1 MSVDVLPRPPAD
13 LWSVKVRRRP
23 RAVLL
28 GSPSATNHALVEAF
42 SELGFAGVVAPTVD
56 TNSVTFG
63 DLVVGRF
70 DVLPTLDGI
79 EDGLWA
85 LPSYAQRGAV
95 VLNNP
100 LAMVAAH
107 DKLMTSLLLSGA
119 GVRHPRTS
127 HVRERT
133 PPSGLAPPF
142 VVKPRHGSWG
152 RDVHRC
158 ECEDE
163 LLELLGELGGRSW
176 FKQHGAIVQTLIP
189 SPGLDLR
196 VIVAGGEVVG
206 AVERVAPDGEWR
218 TNVALGAVRRPVTP
232 TDAQQAIALQA
243 VKALRLDFAGVDI
256 LTDVGG
262 EPVVLEVN
270 GAVDFNAEYG
280 ADAFA
285 RAAEILGER
294 TRQPA
299 VMR

>member
-1 MSVDVLPRPPAD
+1 MTVDVLHRPPE

-23 RAVLL
+23 RALLL
-28 GSPSATNHALVEAF
+28 GSPSATNQAMVDAF
-42 SELGFAGVVAPTVD
+42 SELGFASMVTPAVETS
-56 TNSVTFG
+56 SVTFG

-79 EDGLWA
+79 EDGLWT

-95 VLNNP
+95 VLNRP

-107 DKLMTSLLLSGA
+107 DKLMTSLLLAGA
-119 GVRHPRTS
+119 GIRHPRTS
-127 HVRERT
+127 HVRERI
-133 PPSGLAPPF
+133 PPSGIGAPF

-163 LLELLGELGGRSW
+163 LVELLGELGDRSW
-176 FKQHGAIVQTLIP
+176 FKQHGAIVQALIP

-206 AVERVAPDGEWR
+206 AVERVAPAGEWR
-218 TNVALGAVRRPVTP
+218 TNVALGAIRRPVTP
-232 TDAQQAIALQA
+232 TESQQEIALRA
-243 VKALRLDFAGVDI
+243 VRALRLDFAGVDI
-256 LTDVGG
+256 LMDAG

-270 GAVDFNAEYG
+270 GAVDFNNEYG

-285 RAAEILGER
+285 RAAEILAER

-299 VMR
+299 TMR

>member
-1 MSVDVLPRPPAD
+1 MTVDVLPRPPAE

-23 RAVLL
+23 RAILL
-28 GSPSATNHALVEAF
+28 GSPSATNQALVDAF
-42 SELGFAGVVAPTVD
+42 SELGFAGVVTPMVEAS
-56 TNSVTFG
+56 SVTLG

-95 VLNNP
+95 VLNSP

-107 DKLMTSLLLSGA
+107 DKLMTSLLLAGA
-119 GVRHPRTS
+119 GIRHPLTS

-133 PPSGLAPPF
+133 PPSNFGPPF

-158 ECEDE
+158 ESEDE
-163 LLELLGELGGRSW
+163 LVELLGELGDRSW
-176 FKQHGAIVQTLIP
+176 FKQHGALVQAMVP
-189 SPGLDLR
+189 CPGLDLR

-206 AVERVAPDGEWR
+206 AVERVAPAGEWR
-218 TNVALGAVRRPVTP
+218 TNVALGGVRRPVAP
-232 TDAQQAIALQA
+232 SESQQEIALRA
-243 VKALRLDFAGVDI
+243 VRALRLDFAGVDI
-256 LTDVGG
+256 LTDARG

-270 GAVDFNAEYG
+270 GAVDFNTEYG
-280 ADAFA
+280 AGAFV
-285 RAAEILGER
+285 RTAEVLGER